1 MLRDRLEVEEQE
13 ETLCAGLQG
22 KRRKERKKE
31 KKWEEGG
38 GVDEGI
44 SVLTRRERQQRRFSL
59 ARSHIGRRRRHTRR

>member
-1 MLRDRLEVEEQE
+1 M
-13 ETLCAGLQG
+13 
-22 KRRKERKKE
+22 RRSPRKKKEGKKE

-59 ARSHIGRRRRHTRR
+59 ARSHIGRRRRMRRHTRRELDWKHSRDR

>member
-1 MLRDRLEVEEQE
+1 M
-13 ETLCAGLQG
+13 
-22 KRRKERKKE
+22 RRSPRKKKEGKKE

-59 ARSHIGRRRRHTRR
+59 ARLQIGWRRRRRKRRHTRRDLDWKHSRDR